1 KTFNYTFLD
10 ERNSDRTED
19 SDKIHQQIIGLLS
32 RKRTKKYLNV
42 KSYFTVLNT
51 LGIKISKC
59 RRKMSGSFNIKI
71 QHLEKCFNRLNCSV
85 ANIED
90 YFVQYSLEHHL
101 TLLKL
106 YYLILLDHILN
117 RIIPILVSDN
127 ISLMFCTMVETDD
140 SLLPGT
146 SEIRKSPDQ

>member
-1 KTFNYTFLD
+1 MYLKVRQLIVYTFLD

-19 SDKIHQQIIGLLS
+19 SGKIHQQIIGLLS
-32 RKRTKKYLNV
+32 RKRTKEYLNV
-42 KSYFTVLNT
+42 KNNFIILNT
-51 LGIKISKC
+51 LGIGISKC
-59 RRKMSGSFNIKI
+59 RRRISGS
-71 QHLEKCFNRLNCSV
+71 FNRLNCSV
-85 ANIED
+85 AYIENY

-117 RIIPILVSDN
+117 HIIPILVSDN
-127 ISLMFCTMVETDD
+127 ISLMFCTMVETDG
-140 SLLPGT
+140 SLLPGM